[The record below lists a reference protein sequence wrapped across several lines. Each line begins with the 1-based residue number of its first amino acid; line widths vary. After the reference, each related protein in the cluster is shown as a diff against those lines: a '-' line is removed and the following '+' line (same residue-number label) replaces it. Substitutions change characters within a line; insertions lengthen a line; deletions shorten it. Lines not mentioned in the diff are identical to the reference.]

1 MTSYDILFLLEKI
14 VIDFDA
20 ENDAAADGG
29 DEVRD
34 EKRPE
39 GVGLVQDALEH
50 ETHASYSHHEEC
62 GQCDAVSVPRADGL
76 DGLGQIA

>member
-34 EKRPE
+34 EQRPQNFW
-39 GVGLVQDALEH
+39 LMQDTLKH
-50 ETHASYSHHEEC
+50 EANAAHSSHQEC
-62 GQCDAVSVPRADGL
+62 G
-76 DGLGQIA
+76 